1 MYRHGSYDEMLAKE
15 LRNPKFAKGF
25 LQSLM
30 EGNDGLSLVEALK
43 HTIRRMGI
51 REFSQISNIPEK
63 SISRMLNSSSTP
75 KLETL
80 NKYCAP
86 FGLKVSL
93 VLKNAA

>member
-1 MYRHGSYDEMLAKE
+1 MYGHGSYDELLAKK
-15 LRNPKFAKGF
+15 LKNPEFSKGF

-30 EGNDGLSLVEALK
+30 QDGDGFSLLDALK

-51 REFSQISNIPEK
+51 KEFSQISGIPEK
-63 SISRMLNSSSTP
+63 SISRMLNSESTP

-80 NKYCAP
+80 EKYCAP

-93 VLKNAA
+93 VLENAA